1 MNLERFGE
9 LSFLLLSNGRLFTE
23 LGEDVTDEIRR
34 VFGQP
39 FQDSDSTSNHHQV
52 DSPASSFPSSEQAR

>member
-9 LSFLLLSNGRLFTE
+9 LSFLFLSNGRLFTE

-34 VFGQP
+34 VFGQS
-39 FQDSDSTSNHHQV
+39 FQDSDSAPDQHQV
-52 DSPASSFPSSEQAR
+52 DSTASSVRSSG